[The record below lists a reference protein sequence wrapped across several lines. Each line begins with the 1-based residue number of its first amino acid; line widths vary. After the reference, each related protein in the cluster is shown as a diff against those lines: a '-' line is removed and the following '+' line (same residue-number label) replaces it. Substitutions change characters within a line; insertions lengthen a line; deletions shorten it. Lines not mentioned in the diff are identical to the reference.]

1 MRLGPWAGS
10 AEPPLEIDEDS
21 ARELLQ
27 GELSKS
33 EYTEASPT
41 WLDVWIN
48 DFWNWVNDLLQ
59 PIEGVPGGFSP
70 VALILGAI
78 VVLGVVA
85 LLVGRPILVQ
95 RARRR
100 AALPPDLFDGDDR
113 SAQELRASAAAA
125 ASREDFETAVIE
137 QFRALARAVHDRTVI
152 ALSPG
157 MTATAVAEAAAVA
170 FPGHAHALHRAASS
184 FNAARYLSL
193 GASED
198 DWRHLR
204 DLDSSL
210 SAAQPA
216 GLSPLAGRAS

>member
-10 AEPPLEIDEDS
+10 TEPPLEIDEDS

-27 GELSKS
+27 RELAKS
-33 EYTEASPT
+33 EYTQASPT
-41 WLDVWIN
+41 WLDILID
-48 DFWNWVNDLLQ
+48 DFWNWVNDILQ

-70 VALILGAI
+70 IALILGAI

-85 LLVGRPILVQ
+85 LLVGRPVLAQ

-100 AALPPDLFDGDDR
+100 ASLAPDLFDGDDR
-113 SAQELRASAAAA
+113 SALQLRASAAAA
-125 ASREDFETAVIE
+125 ASRQDFETAVIE

-157 MTATAVAEAAAVA
+157 MTATTVAEATAAA
-170 FPGHAHALHRAASS
+170 FPGHAHELHLSARR
-184 FNAARYLSL
+184 FNAARYLGL

-198 DWRHLR
+198 DWRQLL
-204 DLDSSL
+204 DLDSTL
-210 SAAQPA
+210 EATQPA
-216 GLSPLAGRAS
+216 GLTPLAGRSS